1 MYSYRISDGTVQR
14 ESLGVADTQLNTS
27 STLMAV
33 SDAASL
39 VAFTST
45 SAIVAGDLDN
55 LDDLYVRNRS
65 SGALTLASGGAGTSF
80 AVYTATMNGP
90 GTKVAMV
97 TSHQN
102 SNGGTD
108 RQMLTYSLTSATG
121 TSGSYPIYG
130 PQGDQF
136 TDMSDNGSIVLVNDS
151 GRSQLIDL
159 TTSTVTDVGIPPVY
173 DPSWVNPRGSID
185 GSAQIETQVRRYV
198 AFAGMAGLPDPD
210 QALVF
215 TITPRAVRKVSIS
228 ATGAMPS
235 SSVVD
240 AVVSDNGRFV
250 AYITFAANM
259 TATSMSGPCIYVVD
273 LTMV

>member
-1 MYSYRISDGTVQR
+1 MLFDSLAAILPGDTNGVRDVYSYRISDGTVQR

-108 RQMLTYSLTSATG
+108 R
-121 TSGSYPIYG
+121 
-130 PQGDQF
+130 
-136 TDMSDNGSIVLVNDS
+136 SDAHVL
-151 GRSQLIDL
+151 R
-159 TTSTVTDVGIPPVY
+159 
-173 DPSWVNPRGSID
+173 
-185 GSAQIETQVRRYV
+185 
-198 AFAGMAGLPDPD
+198 
-210 QALVF
+210 
-215 TITPRAVRKVSIS
+215 
-228 ATGAMPS
+228 
-235 SSVVD
+235 
-240 AVVSDNGRFV
+240 
-250 AYITFAANM
+250 
-259 TATSMSGPCIYVVD
+259 
-273 LTMV
+273 